1 MHDWGV
7 WLVDLEGWL
16 WILVLWGLGIAGVA
30 WIVWEIG
37 HELSG
42 DPGAHDREQRLELL
56 RRRLEEGEISV
67 EEYDR
72 QRKVL

>member
-42 DPGAHDREQRLELL
+42 GPGAHDREDRLKRL

-72 QRKVL
+72 QRKLL